1 MYGLTKQNMK
11 KILFLAIFL
20 LMTTGSV
27 FSTGKEKEK
36 NKETKTEKTE
46 KVSNEKVSEKIL
58 SDETMKDDMRNSV
71 LEFLK
76 DVKIS
81 PDSTYV
87 PFKKR

>member
-1 MYGLTKQNMK
+1 MYGNTKLIMK
-11 KILFLAIFL
+11 KILFFIVIL
-20 LMTTGSV
+20 LITTGSV

-58 SDETMKDDMRNSV
+58 SDETMKDDIRNSV

-76 DVKIS
+76 DVKIN